1 MTLLELLKNMR
12 STYTP
17 IELYNEDCT
26 FIEEGYNHEIKKKY
40 DNNEA
45 FLKKEIYDISLNGES
60 EQIMITLKN
69 D

>member
-26 FIEEGYNHEIKKKY
+26 FIEEGYNNEIKIKHG
-40 DNNEA
+40 NNEK
-45 FLKKEIYDISLNGES
+45 FLHREIYDISLNGES
-60 EQIMITLKN
+60 EKIMITLKGN
-69 D
+69 

>member
-17 IELYNEDCT
+17 IEMYNEDCT

-40 DNNEA
+40 GNNKE
-45 FLKKEIYDISLNGES
+45 FLSREIYDISLNGES
-60 EQIMITLKN
+60 EQIMITLKL
-69 D
+69 